1 MFSLFP
7 ITRSHIEYFDSFAAV
22 INSCELLWEL
32 ERAEKCF
39 LHSLWQN
46 TLTARLFPQCYPLN
60 LTQITAGISLSV
72 SAVISKQD
80 SGRTENTMCWER
92 ERRKASSEGRV
103 QQRKE
108 EWELHYITWHQQLS
122 PLQPRVGR
130 QHTIRHNY
138 ASTQLSNT
146 KQCFY
151 KCVKKLMK

>member
-72 SAVISKQD
+72 SAVISKQG

-92 ERRKASSEGRV
+92 EKESFKWRHSSAEEGGV
-103 QQRKE
+103 GAA
-108 EWELHYITWHQQLS
+108 LHHMAPTTVSTAATSWSTAHHQ
-122 PLQPRVGR
+122 
-130 QHTIRHNY
+130 
-138 ASTQLSNT
+138 TQLRIHAVIKHKT
-146 KQCFY
+146 MFLQMC
-151 KCVKKLMK
+151 

>member
-72 SAVISKQD
+72 SAVISKTAD
-80 SGRTENTMCWER
+80 APRTQCAER
-92 ERRKASSEGRV
+92 EREGKLQVKAEFSRGR
-103 QQRKE
+103 RSGSCITSHGTNNCLHCSH
-108 EWELHYITWHQQLS
+108 ELVDSTPSDTTTH
-122 PLQPRVGR
+122 PRSYQTQNNV
-130 QHTIRHNY
+130 
-138 ASTQLSNT
+138 STNVLKS
-146 KQCFY
+146 
-151 KCVKKLMK
+151 